1 MTILLS
7 QVHCIGLKR
16 DLNDSSHS
24 LHSVT
29 QVLDPMLILMGNVI
43 YDETFPNLMKSRLGS
58 NGKSFPES
66 ITLPNHFNGKF
77 VFISVNVENRF
88 DIVGRVLYIL
98 KIRLGQSFHFSVS
111 IYTPETAECN
121 IWEPSNL
128 LPASE

>member
-43 YDETFPNLMKSRLGS
+43 YDETFPNHMKSRLGS

-77 VFISVNVENRF
+77 VFISVYVENGF
-88 DIVGRVLYIL
+88 DIVGKVLYFL
-98 KIRLGQSFHFSVS
+98 KIRFGQSFHFSVS
-111 IYTPETAECN
+111 IYTPVWK
-121 IWEPSNL
+121 ILNL
-128 LPASE
+128 SLESHYVLD

>member
-1 MTILLS
+1 MWGRTVTILLS

-16 DLNDSSHS
+16 DLNDSSHN

-43 YDETFPNLMKSRLGS
+43 YDETFPNHMKSRLGS

-77 VFISVNVENRF
+77 AFISVYVENGF

-111 IYTPETAECN
+111 IYTPVSMKDYT
-121 IWEPSNL
+121 
-128 LPASE
+128 